1 MSNKV
6 SDLKN
11 FCILPF
17 IHLATTTE
25 GNVRLC
31 CKVNRKKVAVKN
43 NNEKFNIAKDSVTE
57 IWNSDYMNEAR
68 QKILNDE
75 RLPECEICWK
85 EEVDFDKD
93 WTEVGPKQFLPSKR
107 MKENI
112 KWQDALTRSFDEIVT
127 NPQISYF
134 DIRLNNLC
142 NLKCRMCWPQFSSQI
157 VKEQQQFQ
165 DTNQPTW
172 YKDLTFDKI
181 DDISVFWKSLE
192 DNIFEVK
199 EITFVGGEPTLHD
212 EMYDLLD
219 NLVEKDYAKQ
229 ITLKMTT
236 NLTNLQPRLLAVIN
250 KFERVIFNL
259 SIDGTEKVNEYIRYP
274 SKWEVLS
281 TNLAK
286 LLEQDGKQVTINI
299 SYVVQIYNVFDV
311 FDMAKWY
318 IEQFRVN
325 QRIRYNFNLSFDFL
339 YDPSRLSIKILNNQG
354 KKAWFEEYTKWK
366 QYYKN
371 LMDNIDNEPENVKVT
386 WYKIDRINKDI
397 VKIGKHADVLI
408 PNEEKTEMVFNALPS
423 NLTEDQHGHKAEQ
436 RIECE
441 KYTEQLDAHRGQ
453 SILDI
458 FPKFYE
464 YIFTD
469 DNK

>member
-17 IHLATTTE
+17 IHVATTTE

-31 CKVNRKKVAVKN
+31 CKVNRKKVAVKD
-43 NNEKFNIAKDSVTE
+43 NNENFNIASDSISDIWHSNYFKE
-57 IWNSDYMNEAR
+57 IRE
-68 QKILNDE
+68 KILQDE
-75 RLPECEICWK
+75 RLPECAICWA
-85 EEVDFDKD
+85 EEENFDKE

-107 MKENI
+107 MKENV
-112 KWQDALTRSFDEIVT
+112 KWKEELNTSFDEIVQD
-127 NPQISYF
+127 PKIAYF

-157 VKEQQQFQ
+157 VKEQKHFQ
-165 DTNQPTW
+165 DNDQDTW
-172 YKDLTFDKI
+172 YNDLNFNKI
-181 DDISVFWKSLE
+181 EDISLFWKSLE
-192 DNIFEVK
+192 NHIFDVN

-219 NLVEKDYAKQ
+219 TFVEKGYSKN

-236 NLTNLQPRLLAVIN
+236 NLTNLQNRLLKVLPLF
-250 KFERVIFNL
+250 KKVIFNVSL
-259 SIDGTEKVNEYIRYP
+259 DGTDKVNEYIRFP
-274 SKWEVLS
+274 SDWKS
-281 TNLAK
+281 IMNNLDK
-286 LLEQDGKQVTINI
+286 LLEHDPEKVTINI
-299 SYVVQIYNVFDV
+299 SYVVQIYNIFNV

-318 IEQFRVN
+318 IEQFRRN
-325 QRIRYNFNLSFDFL
+325 WRIRYNFNLSFDFL
-339 YDPSRLSIKILNNQG
+339 YDPSRLSVKILNNQG
-354 KKAWFEEYTKWK
+354 KKAWFGEYENWK
-366 QYYKN
+366 QYYGS
-371 LMDNIDNEPENVKVT
+371 LMDNINNEPENVKVT

-397 VKIGKHADVLI
+397 VKIGRYTDILE
-408 PNEEKTEMVFNALPS
+408 PNIDKTEMVFKKSVPLAESEHNA
-423 NLTEDQHGHKAEQ
+423 KAKT
-436 RIECE
+436 RLECE
-441 KYTEQLDAHRGQ
+441 KYTEQLDLHRKQ
-453 SILDI
+453 SVLDI

>member
-17 IHLATTTE
+17 IHVATTTE

-31 CKVNRKKVAVKN
+31 CKVNRKKVAVKD
-43 NNEKFNIAKDSVTE
+43 NNEKFNIASDSISDIWHSNYFKE
-57 IWNSDYMNEAR
+57 IRE
-68 QKILNDE
+68 KILQDE
-75 RLPECEICWK
+75 RLPECAICWA
-85 EEVDFDKD
+85 EEENFDKE

-107 MKENI
+107 MKENV
-112 KWQDALTRSFDEIVT
+112 KWKEELNTSFDEIVQD
-127 NPQISYF
+127 PKIAYF

-157 VKEQQQFQ
+157 VKEQKHFQ
-165 DTNQPTW
+165 DNDQDTW
-172 YKDLTFDKI
+172 YNDLNFNKI
-181 DDISVFWKSLE
+181 EDISLFWKSLE
-192 DNIFEVK
+192 NHIFDVN

-219 NLVEKDYAKQ
+219 TFVEKGYSKN

-236 NLTNLQPRLLAVIN
+236 NLTNLQNRLLKVLPLF
-250 KFERVIFNL
+250 KKVIFNVSL
-259 SIDGTEKVNEYIRYP
+259 DGTDKVNEYIRFP
-274 SKWEVLS
+274 SDWKS
-281 TNLAK
+281 IMNNLDK
-286 LLEQDGKQVTINI
+286 LLEHDPEKVTINI
-299 SYVVQIYNVFDV
+299 SYVVQIYNIFNV

-318 IEQFRVN
+318 IEQFRRN
-325 QRIRYNFNLSFDFL
+325 WRIRYNFNLSFDFL
-339 YDPSRLSIKILNNQG
+339 YDPSRLSVKILNNQG
-354 KKAWFEEYTKWK
+354 KKAWFGEYENWK
-366 QYYKN
+366 QYYGS
-371 LMDNIDNEPENVKVT
+371 LMDNINNEPENVKVT

-397 VKIGKHADVLI
+397 VKIGRYTDILE
-408 PNEEKTEMVFNALPS
+408 PNIDKTEMVFKKSVPLAESEHNA
-423 NLTEDQHGHKAEQ
+423 KAKT
-436 RIECE
+436 RLECE
-441 KYTEQLDAHRGQ
+441 KYTEQLDLHRKQ
-453 SILDI
+453 SVLDI

>member
-17 IHLATTTE
+17 IHVATTTE

-31 CKVNRKKVAVKN
+31 CKVNRKKVAVKD
-43 NNEKFNIAKDSVTE
+43 NNEKFNIASDSISDIWHSNYFKE
-57 IWNSDYMNEAR
+57 IRE
-68 QKILNDE
+68 KILQDE
-75 RLPECEICWK
+75 RLPECAICWA
-85 EEVDFDKD
+85 EEENFDKE

-107 MKENI
+107 MKENV
-112 KWQDALTRSFDEIVT
+112 KWKEELNTSFDEIVQD
-127 NPQISYF
+127 PKIAYF

-157 VKEQQQFQ
+157 VKEQKHFQNNGQ
-165 DTNQPTW
+165 DTW
-172 YKDLTFDKI
+172 YNDLNFNKI
-181 DDISVFWKSLE
+181 EDISLFWKSLE
-192 DNIFEVK
+192 NHIFDVN

-219 NLVEKDYAKQ
+219 TFVEKGYSKN

-236 NLTNLQPRLLAVIN
+236 NLTNLQNRLLKVLPLF
-250 KFERVIFNL
+250 KKVIFNVSL
-259 SIDGTEKVNEYIRYP
+259 DGTDKVNEYIRFP
-274 SKWEVLS
+274 SDWKS
-281 TNLAK
+281 IMNNLDK
-286 LLEQDGKQVTINI
+286 LLEHDPEKVTINI
-299 SYVVQIYNVFDV
+299 SYVVQIYNIFNV

-318 IEQFRVN
+318 IEQFRRN
-325 QRIRYNFNLSFDFL
+325 WRIRYNFNLSFDFL
-339 YDPSRLSIKILNNQG
+339 YDPSRLSVKILNNQG
-354 KKAWFEEYTKWK
+354 KKAWFGEYENWK
-366 QYYKN
+366 QYYGS
-371 LMDNIDNEPENVKVT
+371 LMDNINNEPENVKVT

-397 VKIGKHADVLI
+397 VKIGRYTDILE
-408 PNEEKTEMVFNALPS
+408 PNIDKTEMVFKKSVPLAESEHNA
-423 NLTEDQHGHKAEQ
+423 KAKT
-436 RIECE
+436 RLECE
-441 KYTEQLDAHRGQ
+441 KYTEQLDLHRKQ
-453 SILDI
+453 SVLDI